1 MTKNPFI
8 NALAAIAYIAAVA
21 SLMFYVSTFGKLPIE
36 NSVFMPIMV
45 LSLFVFSAATMGY
58 LFLAQ
63 PVMLFLDGKKKEAVS
78 LFLQTSFAFAGCAL
92 ALVVLGLYLTSS
104 F

>member
-1 MTKNPFI
+1 MTRNPFI
-8 NALAAIAYIAAVA
+8 NALAAIGYIAVVA
-21 SLMFYVSTFGKLPIE
+21 SLMFYVSTLGKLPIE

-58 LFLAQ
+58 LFLSQ
-63 PVMLFLDGKKKEAVS
+63 PVMLFLDGQKKEAVS

-92 ALVVLGLYLTSS
+92 ALVGIGFYLTSTL
-104 F
+104 